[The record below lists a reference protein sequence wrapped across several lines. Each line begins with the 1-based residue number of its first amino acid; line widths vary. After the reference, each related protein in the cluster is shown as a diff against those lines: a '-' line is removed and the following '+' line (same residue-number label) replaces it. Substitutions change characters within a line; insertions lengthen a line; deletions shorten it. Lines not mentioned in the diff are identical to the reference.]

1 MPRVDWLILT
11 AANSTQARGY
21 EEQLRWRQEQG
32 LLPRGAEAAQWRV
45 VADPGDRRVGSG
57 GSTLWVLLQ
66 IARAMRK
73 SRPDARTLAD
83 LFVDQN
89 VLVIHSG
96 GDSRRL
102 CAYAAQGKIF
112 TPLPCD
118 GAGGQPATLFDLLA
132 GDLAALPRP
141 EHGSVLLAAGD
152 VLLTFD
158 HDEVN
163 FNRPGVVGVAY
174 PGPVERGSKHGVY
187 VADAQGHVKDFLQK
201 PSPDHARQRGAID
214 AVGRVLVDT
223 GLIGLDAATVEK
235 WLRSAGSRLG
245 RGDVTL
251 GNGLL
256 SQIVSGKAPSI
267 DLYEQMLMA
276 LPTGVTEAEYLR
288 NVAGDGAGR
297 KPSAATAR
305 TKAMLTSMYRG
316 LHGSDFTVNVLPY
329 CDFFHIGT
337 SRELLTNVGSLSRTA
352 KQFSFAN
359 FDRSVVGD
367 RAALEGAF
375 VYNSVLQTAA
385 VRSGSG
391 VLLEAVHT
399 DAQVELPGR
408 NVIVG
413 WPKEAKLPI
422 RLPEGWGLVALPIVG
437 GKWSAVLF
445 GIDDDFKTSRPD
457 QGTLGNEPLDTVLG
471 RHGLKP
477 GDVWRETEP
486 KAQTMWNA
494 RLWRVGTARQVIAD
508 VLWLTK
514 TGRGAT
520 PPATWSKG
528 QRVSM
533 AELLSRVDHRRLIAH
548 RREIQRLGD
557 LFDLERRLAES
568 NDLSAQRVVETLTDG
583 DEAGVALRQVLAL
596 IDRWR
601 DPLAQARL
609 LWMAREIVQRFPAAQ
624 AATAS
629 ARRGRAKGPR
639 KSAKDDDSY
648 GRLAFAR
655 IAQAVARQVEL
666 PEKPR
671 PAAIL
676 HDQVVWAT
684 TPVRLDF
691 AGGWSDTPPICT
703 ALGGTVVNAAITL
716 NEQYPVQVIAKLSE
730 RPVITL
736 TSLDL
741 GQRIELSTTASV
753 LDHRDPSQWSALPKA
768 ALTLS
773 GLCPSDPDRRLDT
786 WLGKLGGGL
795 DLTLFSALPKG
806 SGLGTSSILG
816 AAMLACL
823 ARVVGETVT
832 DDQLISRTS
841 VLEQMMTT
849 AGGWQDQ
856 IGGITPGIKLIRTQ
870 PGADQTPS
878 LHWTSFGPRS
888 DAKQRLLLYFTG
900 QKRMARNILQRVVG
914 RYLARDPQAL
924 AVIEQ
929 LKAGAEKMKHD
940 LDTGDLDAFARGI
953 EDYWTLKKRLD
964 PGSTNPA
971 IEKLLARVDRYVSG
985 KVLPGAGGGGF
996 VFMVARDADAAA
1008 TIRRL
1013 LNTHRPNPQA
1023 RFFDVAVDQ
1032 QGLKVTVL

>member
-1 MPRVDWLILT
+1 MSQIDWLILT
-11 AANSTQARGY
+11 AANVTQARGY
-21 EEQLRWRQEQG
+21 EEQLRWREEQG
-32 LLPRGAEAAQWRV
+32 LLPAGAQWRV

-57 GSTLWVLLQ
+57 GSTLWVLFQ
-66 IARAMRK
+66 IAQAMRQA
-73 SRPDARTLAD
+73 RPEAKTLAQ
-83 LFVDQN
+83 LFADQN

-118 GAGGQPATLFDLLA
+118 GSGGQPATLFDLLA
-132 GDLAALPRP
+132 DDLAALPRP
-141 EHGSVLLAAGD
+141 ARGGVLLAAGD

-163 FNRPGVVGVAY
+163 FDRPGVVGVAY
-174 PGPVERGSKHGVY
+174 PGPVDRGAKHGVY
-187 VADAQGHVKDFLQK
+187 VADAQGRVTDFLQK
-201 PSPDHARQRGAID
+201 PSEDKARQRGAID

-223 GLIGLDAATVEK
+223 GLISLDAETVQR
-235 WLRSAGSRLG
+235 WLKTAGVSLGRDTVRLG
-245 RGDVTL
+245 S
-251 GNGLL
+251 GLL
-256 SQIVSGKAPSI
+256 SGIVKGRVPSL
-267 DLYEQMLMA
+267 DLYEQMLMT
-276 LPTGVTEAEYLR
+276 LPSGVDEEGYLR
-288 NVAGDGAGR
+288 NVGGDIQRTGEALNR
-297 KPSAATAR
+297 KRGGGDAVLTA
-305 TKAMLTSMYRG
+305 LYRG

-375 VYNSVLQTAA
+375 VYNSVLQTSA
-385 VRSGSG
+385 VRSGGG

-408 NVIVG
+408 NIVVG
-413 WPKEAKLPI
+413 WPLEAKLPI
-422 RLPEGWGLVALPIVG
+422 RLPEGWGIVTLPVAG
-437 GKWSAVLF
+437 GKWAAVLF
-445 GIDDDFKTSRPD
+445 GVDDDFKTSRPRG
-457 QGTLGNEPLDTVLG
+457 GTLGNQPLDTVLT
-471 RHGLKP
+471 RHGLTP
-477 GDVWRETEP
+477 GDIWREKEP
-486 KAQTMWNA
+486 ESQSLWNA
-494 RLWRVGTARQVIAD
+494 RLWRIGTAKQAISD
-508 VLWLTK
+508 ILWITK
-514 TGRGAT
+514 NEAKAK
-520 PPATWSKG
+520 PPTSWRKG
-528 QRVSM
+528 TRVSM

-557 LFDLERRLAES
+557 LFNLETRLVDDGDLP
-568 NDLSAQRVVETLTDG
+568 AQRVVESLTNRQ
-583 DEAGVALRQVLAL
+583 EAAVALRQVEAV
-596 IDRWR
+596 IQRSR

-609 LWMAREIVQRFPAAQ
+609 HWLAREVEQRFPAGKAKTQ
-624 AATAS
+624 DSNARERHAFS
-629 ARRGRAKGPR
+629 A
-639 KSAKDDDSY
+639 
-648 GRLAFAR
+648 
-655 IAQAVARQVEL
+655 IAQAVARQIQL
-666 PEKPR
+666 PDKPR
-671 PAAIL
+671 QAAIL

-716 NEQYPVQVIAKLSE
+716 NQQYPVQVIAKLSE
-730 RPVITL
+730 RPIITL

-741 GQRIELSTTASV
+741 GQRLELSTTSQI
-753 LDHRDPSQWSALPKA
+753 LDHKDPSQWAALPKA
-768 ALTLS
+768 ALVLS
-773 GLCPSDPDRRLDT
+773 GLCPRDPQRKLDA

-823 ARVVGETVT
+823 ARVVGENVSEE
-832 DDQLISRTS
+832 QLFSRTS

-856 IGGITPGIKLIRTQ
+856 VGGITPGIKLIRTQ

-878 LHWTSFGPRS
+878 MHWTSFGPRS
-888 DAKQRLLLYFTG
+888 DADKRMMLYFTG

-914 RYLARDPQAL
+914 RYLARDPQAI
-924 AVIEQ
+924 AVIER
-929 LKAGAEKMKHD
+929 LKAGAERMKQD
-940 LDTGDLDAFARGI
+940 LDTGDLDAFARGV
-953 EDYWTLKKRLD
+953 EEYWTLKKTLD

-971 IEKLLARVDRYVSG
+971 IENLLSRVDRYVSG

-996 VFMVARDADAAA
+996 VFMVARDAEAAGK
-1008 TIRRL
+1008 IRQT
-1013 LNTHRPNPQA
+1013 LNANRPNVHA
-1023 RFFDVAVDQ
+1023 RFFDLAVDQ